1 MRRMRAGLL
10 AALLVLGAG
19 LAPWGEAATRAYV
32 ARIVRCT
39 NAAGGA
45 SLFSSG
51 PRRAQVRI
59 MNLGTATIFVGQQD
73 GTLSTTTGWPI
84 HATSLAANIV
94 LTNST
99 AGMNCVTADADSVEV
114 GVLEEIE

>member
-1 MRRMRAGLL
+1 MTQTRGALL
-10 AALLVLGAG
+10 AALLLLGAF
-19 LAPWGEAATRAYV
+19 LAPWAEAATRAYV
-32 ARIVRCT
+32 ARVVRCS

-45 SLFSSG
+45 SLFSAGRLRS
-51 PRRAQVRI
+51 QVRI
-59 MNLGTATIFVGQQD
+59 MNLGTATVFIGQQD
-73 GTLSTTTGWPI
+73 GTLSTATGWPI

-99 AGMNCVTADADSVEV
+99 AGMNCLTADTDSVEV